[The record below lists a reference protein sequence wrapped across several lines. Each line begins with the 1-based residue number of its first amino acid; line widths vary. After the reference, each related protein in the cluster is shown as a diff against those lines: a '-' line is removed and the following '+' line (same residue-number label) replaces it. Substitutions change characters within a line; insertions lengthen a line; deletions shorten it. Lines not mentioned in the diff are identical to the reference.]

1 MMEWNHSED
10 IDADGS
16 IILKSKSKKYG
27 EIMWIHEDKNRE
39 KWMSLVNKTMIILF
53 PLNVR
58 EFLAQLRKS

>member
-27 EIMWIHEDKNRE
+27 EIM
-39 KWMSLVNKTMIILF
+39 
-53 PLNVR
+53 
-58 EFLAQLRKS
+58 